1 MTDEYRPE
9 KIFRVLRRSRAA
21 EADSE
26 ALWRR
31 IEARLE
37 PPSPATASRLLQPLT
52 AATRR
57 PGLQLAGAVTA
68 IAAVAIAIWWQP
80 IRVGE
85 TAPLIAMPAPVA
97 DALVSVWELD
107 VRLVRGF
114 DGAPPA
120 DVRPEVVDGAGGAS
134 RLADL
139 RADLASLVRFEDFG
153 LVGEWTGEIQEA
165 DGEVPLSNSRALA
178 FELVGVDAD
187 NGALQLRNV
196 WLEGEE
202 RLKVASEMTL
212 TPGDPHVVG
221 VRPGAEVE
229 TGGLF
234 LAIAVR
240 PRAAPATEPA
250 DGPQE

>member
-1 MTDEYRPE
+1 MTDEHRPE

-21 EADSE
+21 EANSE

-37 PPSPATASRLLQPLT
+37 PPSPTMASRLLRALT

-57 PGLQLAGAVTA
+57 PGLRFAGAVTA
-68 IAAVAIAIWWQP
+68 ITAVAVAIWWQP
-80 IRVGE
+80 ARVGE
-85 TAPLIAMPAPVA
+85 ILPQIAMPAPTA
-97 DALVSVWELD
+97 DAPVSMWELD
-107 VRLVRGF
+107 VRLIRGF

-120 DVRPEVVDGAGGAS
+120 DVRTEVVDGAGGAS

-139 RADLASLVRFEDFG
+139 RADFAALVRFEDFG
-153 LVGEWTGEIQEA
+153 LVGEWTGQVQVA
-165 DGEVPLSNSRALA
+165 GGDMPLSASRALV
-178 FELVGVDAD
+178 FEVVGADAD

-212 TPGDPHVVG
+212 TPGDPHVISVQ
-221 VRPGAEVE
+221 PGAEVE
-229 TGGLF
+229 TGDLF
-234 LAIAVR
+234 LVIGVRVR
-240 PRAAPATEPA
+240 PAPATQPA
-250 DGPQE
+250 DGPQQ